1 MMNIKYIAADETLPL
16 RSLQLRD
23 GWALERCRFESDL
36 MPGAMHLGVIVDDEP
51 VCILSLHPQAH
62 EKLAGLSYQLRGMA
76 THPDFT
82 GKGYGKQLVR
92 HAVNLVS
99 DQGAD
104 FIWCNARRNA
114 YPFYEKQ
121 DFKYMSEEF
130 EIPTAGPHR
139 QMYLT
144 LTK

>member
-1 MMNIKYIAADETLPL
+1 MEIKFITADETLPL

-36 MPGAMHLGVIVDDEP
+36 NEGALHLAVMGDQEP
-51 VCILSLHPQAH
+51 VCILSLHPQDH
-62 EKLAGLSYQLRGMA
+62 EKLAGTAYQLRGMA
-76 THPDFT
+76 THPDVI
-82 GKGYGKQLVR
+82 GKGYGRQLVR
-92 HAVNLVS
+92 FAIDLVKEK
-99 DQGAD
+99 GAD

-121 DFKYMSEEF
+121 GFGYMSEEF

-139 QMYLT
+139 EMYVALT
-144 LTK
+144 N

>member
-1 MMNIKYIAADETLPL
+1 MEIKFITADETLPL

-36 MPGAMHLGVIVDDEP
+36 IAGAMHLAVFVDDEP
-51 VCILSLHPQAH
+51 VCILSLHPQEH
-62 EKLAGLSYQLRGMA
+62 EKLAGQSYQLRGMA
-76 THPDFT
+76 THPDFL

-92 HAVNLVS
+92 YATELVME
-99 DQGAD
+99 GEAD
-104 FIWCNARRNA
+104 FIWCNARRDA

-121 DFKYMSEEF
+121 GFAYMSDEF

-139 QMYLT
+139 QMYLA